1 MRFERPDYLS
11 HLSRCQSHQNG
22 NSETNSTMTAEPLP
36 TSRRKRRV
44 ILASVF
50 IVVGLAVLVIF
61 ASQSQPA
68 GPVMQ
73 GIIQNVNPDGS
84 LTLKMY
90 GTTASGKPY
99 WCGDVETYKI
109 QNSWKEDWRSYPA
122 GHSTVIFQLRSTWFG
137 LFTAYD
143 ARMAGYPMDVD
154 TGSGGWSISI
164 PCTV

>member
-1 MRFERPDYLS
+1 MI
-11 HLSRCQSHQNG
+11 
-22 NSETNSTMTAEPLP
+22 AESLP
-36 TSRRKRRV
+36 TPRRKRRTFLT
-44 ILASVF
+44 LASATVTA
-50 IVVGLAVLVIF
+50 GLVALVLF

-68 GPVMQ
+68 GPQMQ

-109 QNSWKEDWRSYPA
+109 QNPWKEDWRSYPA

-154 TGSGGWSISI
+154 TGSGGWSINI
-164 PCTV
+164 PCTSPFIVQGDSA